1 MRMRKKKHRLQRL
14 EACSEF
20 IITDKTAISNFPIHL
35 EIGCGKGGFISQ
47 IAVDNPEIQYIAME
61 KIPDVLLLAAEKI
74 RDKNIQNVKFIIGDA
89 KNLIDVFSKGDV
101 SRIYLNFSDPWP
113 KSKHHKRRLTHE
125 NFLNIYKS
133 ILTDNGEILFKT
145 DNRDL
150 FDFSLDEFKKC
161 GFKLR
166 DITYDLHNSPYN
178 ESNYPTEYEAVFSQK
193 GFTINRA
200 EAYL

>member
-1 MRMRKKKHRLQRL
+1 MRMRKKKHGLQRL

-20 IITDKTAISNFPIHL
+20 IITDKTAINNFPIHL

-133 ILTDNGEILFKT
+133 ILTDNGEIFFKT